1 MQRITPFDNEACVML
16 ESLTEREVV
25 ATEMDDNFTIYVFYN
40 KHNNPDYISAI
51 IDAARG
57 RFGERFIEVSDE
69 PEREMLKF
77 TIAYDTHQLPM
88 LAGDLQTGNPHP
100 NFGTLY
106 CHQLEE
112 IRAVQVT
119 RLNIDRLQIFV
130 GGGQMSIEKKPDGKA
145 WFSFL
150 NNGTFVDVPEY
161 SYIVKRENGNHFEI
175 WPADKFKKEWEPKN

>member
-25 ATEMDDNFTIYVFYN
+25 ATEMDDNFTIHAFYN

-57 RFGERFIEVSDE
+57 RFGKRFIGVSDE

-77 TIAYDTHQLPM
+77 TIAYDKHELPM
-88 LAGDLQTGNPHP
+88 LAGDLQTGIPHAD
-100 NFGTLY
+100 FGTIY

-119 RLNIDRLQIFV
+119 RLNVDRLQIFV